1 MLLVK
6 LETDNDQQGS
16 VCVCLNWFEI
26 KPCSYSSLRQWKKT
40 GRNQTKTQIRERKT
54 LMARSSST
62 SSDSFLSFTHTFCA
76 ESAAGHGNLSVNAKC
91 VFLSAAICQLCY
103 EDVSIRFEFHHHCKN
118 TLLSLLR
125 SLLYYGTGFTVTV
138 FLHVLQMETSWNK
151 FAIDANDKFLLPKN

>member
-16 VCVCLNWFEI
+16 VCMPQLIRNKAMLLLLPTPV
-26 KPCSYSSLRQWKKT
+26 KKR

-103 EDVSIRFEFHHHCKN
+103 EDVSIRFEFHHHCKK